1 MFNKNNII
9 IALVAFVVGALGAYF
24 LISPK
29 IMDSSNT
36 ILKSGDVV
44 FVHYTGKLADGT
56 IFDSSDQPVN
66 GQPARNKPFQF
77 VLGAGMVIKGWDE
90 GVVGMK
96 IGEKKTLTISPEKA
110 YGAQGVPDGKG
121 GYIIPPN
128 ATLTFDVEV
137 LDALRSLR
145 PQAEVGAQK

>member
-1 MFNKNNII
+1 MKNKNNII
-9 IALVAFVVGALGAYF
+9 FVAIAFLVGAFGTYF
-24 LISPK
+24 FVSPT
-29 IMDSSNT
+29 IMNQTETTVQNS
-36 ILKSGDVV
+36 DVV

-56 IFDSSDQPVN
+56 IFDSSVESVN

-90 GVVGMK
+90 GVLGMK
-96 IGEKKTLTISPEKA
+96 VGEKKTLVITSDKA
-110 YGAQGVPDGKG
+110 YGSQGVPDGKG
-121 GYIIPPN
+121 GYIIPPD

-145 PQAEVGAQK
+145 PVEAK

>member
-1 MFNKNNII
+1 MKNKNNII
-9 IALVAFVVGALGAYF
+9 FVAIAFLVGAFGTYF
-24 LISPK
+24 FVSPT
-29 IMDSSNT
+29 IMNQTETTVQNS
-36 ILKSGDVV
+36 DVV

-56 IFDSSDQPVN
+56 IFDSSVESVN

-90 GVVGMK
+90 GVLGMK
-96 IGEKKTLTISPEKA
+96 VGEKKTLVIPSDKA
-110 YGAQGVPDGKG
+110 YGSQGVPDGKG
-121 GYIIPPN
+121 GYIIPPD

-145 PQAEVGAQK
+145 PVEAK